1 MGTLLLTLSEET
13 TTRSQDVRET
23 SRHIQDQQG
32 PGEVQTE
39 GRRGGQYNQKTRDVF
54 LAICVWRSAR
64 LRTTSSSRPGRM
76 KPPATFTK
84 GAHVEKF
91 LEEMGDAITL

>member
-1 MGTLLLTLSEET
+1 MFRHLSNIIVLIIHSSASSVDRNQLTAQSESEASQLPSSLTLLLTLSEET

-39 GRRGGQYNQKTRDVF
+39 GRRGGQYNQGRYF
-54 LAICVWRSAR
+54 FSLFNSR
-64 LRTTSSSRPGRM
+64 LP
-76 KPPATFTK
+76 
-84 GAHVEKF
+84 
-91 LEEMGDAITL
+91 

>member
-1 MGTLLLTLSEET
+1 MLIGISSQLSLSQRLPSTQRSLTLLLTLSEET

-39 GRRGGQYNQKTRDVF
+39 GRSPSPNPSPLPTQLLYQYSQVLPQKP
-54 LAICVWRSAR
+54 LYLIN
-64 LRTTSSSRPGRM
+64 
-76 KPPATFTK
+76 
-84 GAHVEKF
+84 E
-91 LEEMGDAITL
+91 